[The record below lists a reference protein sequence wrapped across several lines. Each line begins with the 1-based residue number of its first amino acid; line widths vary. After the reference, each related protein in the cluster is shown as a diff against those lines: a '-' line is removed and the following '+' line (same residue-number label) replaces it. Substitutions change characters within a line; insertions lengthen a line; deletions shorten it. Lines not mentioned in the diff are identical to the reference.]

1 MFRSRISVSAI
12 AALILGFVMLCPIPA
27 SAQRHGGGG
36 SSTLAG
42 SGSLNAYSR
51 PDGVDEKDI
60 LKDFHAVL
68 AVQASSQQVAEFQA
82 LVKMTEAAQSAL
94 QSLLQRLHQENAA
107 PQATSD
113 DPLAKALE
121 NTRTSTRKF
130 QEGFSPAQKSGLKD
144 ISKRLAKADS
154 DLDQE
159 DKRLEQSLAAKAAN
173 SEVAPV
179 AESLGKALTDFYNQ
193 QLALGREMSIT
204 LASGQ
209 DLTFMLP
216 QVKTPVRIANRT
228 IPIAVSGRLTQ
239 TAAQGGQRKF
249 KLELSADLSDLQ
261 ENIFE
266 LLRTQLETSETCGQ
280 RITIRQARLTPATP
294 ASTLIVWL
302 HFERWMC
309 TRASAQ
315 QTANELAEGNG
326 QVEIKLTAAINAG
339 TDNDKNNAQAEP
351 NTLTVTAALGRIDA
365 TGMMEESLRSGS
377 LGEDLRDQIT
387 QSVLSAARAATD
399 FKIVLPPVL
408 QNSATLESAKFQDVG
423 AGGLSVEL
431 DGQIEISN
439 AQADQLANQLNQT
452 LSAQT
457 PPAQ

>member
-1 MFRSRISVSAI
+1 MFRSGISASAI
-12 AALILGFVMLCPIPA
+12 AALILGFVLLCPVPA
-27 SAQRHGGGG
+27 NAQRHGGGG

-51 PDGVDEKDI
+51 PDGVDEKDT
-60 LKDFHAVL
+60 LKDFHDVL

-94 QSLLQRLHQENAA
+94 QSLLQQLRQENAA
-107 PQATSD
+107 PQPTSD
-113 DPLAKALE
+113 DALAKALE

-144 ISKRLAKADS
+144 ISKRLAKSDS

-159 DKRLEQSLAAKAAN
+159 DKRLEQSLSAKAAN
-173 SEVAPV
+173 SELAPH
-179 AESLGKALTDFYNQ
+179 AESLDKALTDFYNQ

-209 DLTFMLP
+209 DMTFMLP
-216 QVKTPVRIANRT
+216 QVKSPVRIANRT
-228 IPIAVSGRLTQ
+228 IPVAVSGRLTQ

-249 KLELSADLSDLQ
+249 KLELSADLSELQ
-261 ENIFE
+261 QNIFE
-266 LLRTQLETSETCGQ
+266 VLRAQLETSETCGQ
-280 RITIRQARLTPATP
+280 RVTIRQATLTPATP

-309 TRASAQ
+309 TRAFDQ

-326 QVEIKLTAAINAG
+326 KVEVKLTAAVVM
-339 TDNDKNNAQAEP
+339 NDDKDKAKP

-365 TGMMEESLRSGS
+365 TGMLEQSLRSGS

-408 QNSATLESAKFQDVG
+408 QNSATIESAKFQDVG

-439 AQADQLANQLNQT
+439 EQADQLAIQLNQT
-452 LSAQT
+452 LSAQA
-457 PPAQ
+457 PAAQ

>member
-1 MFRSRISVSAI
+1 MFRSGMSVSAI
-12 AALILGFVMLCPIPA
+12 AALILGVVMLCPVPA

-42 SGSLNAYSR
+42 SSSLNAYSR
-51 PDGVDEKDI
+51 PDGVDEKDS
-60 LKDFHAVL
+60 LKDFHDVL

-82 LVKMTEAAQSAL
+82 LVKMTETAQSAL
-94 QSLLQRLHQENAA
+94 QSLLQQLHQENAA
-107 PQATSD
+107 AQPVSD
-113 DPLAKALE
+113 DALAKALE
-121 NTRTSTRKF
+121 NARTGTRKF
-130 QEGFSPAQKSGLKD
+130 QDGFSAAQKSGLKD
-144 ISKRLAKADS
+144 ISRRLAKSDS

-159 DKRLEQSLAAKAAN
+159 DKRLDQSLAAKAAN
-173 SEVAPV
+173 SELAPH
-179 AESLGKALTDFYNQ
+179 AESLDKALTDFYNQ

-228 IPIAVSGRLTQ
+228 IPVAVSGRLTQ

-249 KLELSADLSDLQ
+249 KLELSADLSELQ
-261 ENIFE
+261 QNIFD
-266 LLRTQLETSETCGQ
+266 LLRAQLETSNTCGQ
-280 RITIRQARLTPATP
+280 RVTIRQATLTPATP

-309 TRASAQ
+309 TRTFGQ
-315 QTANELAEGNG
+315 QTPNELAEGNG
-326 QVEIKLTAAINAG
+326 QVQVKLTAAINAG
-339 TDNDKNNAQAEP
+339 INNDNNNTKAMP
-351 NTLTVTAALGRIDA
+351 NTLTMTAALGRIDA
-365 TGMMEESLRSGS
+365 TGMLEESLRSGS

-439 AQADQLANQLNQT
+439 EQADQLANQLNQT
-452 LSAQT
+452 LSAQA
-457 PPAQ
+457 PAAQ

>member
-1 MFRSRISVSAI
+1 MFRSGISVSVI
-12 AALILGFVMLCPIPA
+12 AAPILGFVMLCPSPA
-27 SAQRHGGGG
+27 NAQRHGGGG

-51 PDGVDEKDI
+51 PDGVDEKDS
-60 LKDFHAVL
+60 LKDFHDVL
-68 AVQASSQQVAEFQA
+68 AVQASSQQIAEFQA
-82 LVKMTEAAQSAL
+82 LVKMTEAAQSTL
-94 QSLLQRLHQENAA
+94 QSLLQQLRQENAA
-107 PQATSD
+107 PQPTSD
-113 DPLAKALE
+113 DALSKALE

-144 ISKRLAKADS
+144 ISKRLAKSDS

-159 DKRLEQSLAAKAAN
+159 DKRLEQSLSAEAAN
-173 SEVAPV
+173 SELAPH
-179 AESLGKALTDFYNQ
+179 AESLDKALTDFYNQ

-209 DLTFMLP
+209 DMTFMLP
-216 QVKTPVRIANRT
+216 QVKSPVRIANRT
-228 IPIAVSGRLTQ
+228 IPVAVSGRLTQ

-249 KLELSADLSDLQ
+249 KLELSADLSELQ
-261 ENIFE
+261 QNIFE
-266 LLRTQLETSETCGQ
+266 VLRAQLETSETCGQ
-280 RITIRQARLTPATP
+280 RVTIRQATLTPATP

-309 TRASAQ
+309 TRAFDQ

-326 QVEIKLTAAINAG
+326 KVEVKLTAAVVM
-339 TDNDKNNAQAEP
+339 NDDKDKAKP

-365 TGMMEESLRSGS
+365 TGMLEESLRSGS

-408 QNSATLESAKFQDVG
+408 QNSATIESAKFQDVG

-439 AQADQLANQLNQT
+439 EQADQLAIQLNQT
-452 LSAQT
+452 LSAQA
-457 PPAQ
+457 PAAQ